1 MAMTNE
7 RGKRGSTMCREPN
20 IVSHLRT
27 CIGLAAN
34 IPAQSN
40 PRLAIEN
47 PLENVVPDLLIS
59 FCVIKRRWNRL
70 LTH

>member
-7 RGKRGSTMCREPN
+7 RGKRGSTICREPN

-27 CIGLAAN
+27 CIGLAPS

-47 PLENVVPDLLIS
+47 PLENVVPDLLIF
-59 FCVIKRRWNRL
+59 FCVINRRWNRL